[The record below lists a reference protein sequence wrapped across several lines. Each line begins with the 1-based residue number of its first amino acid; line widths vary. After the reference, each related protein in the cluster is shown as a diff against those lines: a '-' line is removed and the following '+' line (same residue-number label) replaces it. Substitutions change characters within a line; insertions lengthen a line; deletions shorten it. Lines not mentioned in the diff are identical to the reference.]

1 MISTL
6 HVFIDIEVQ
15 SKHISKRENVFCL
28 YWVILGK
35 KTKKSTFLNVHYGLI
50 EYIYIYSVQ

>member
-1 MISTL
+1 MRMLFLYYEVHYYFMISTL

-35 KTKKSTFLNVHYGLI
+35 KTRKSTFL
-50 EYIYIYSVQ
+50 